1 MKKRYEQEEI
11 VALYQRHVNTVY
23 AICYLLLQNAQD
35 AEDATQTTFL
45 KLIQSQSSFNDT
57 EHEKAWLITTAR
69 NHCKNILSH
78 WWRKKRTP
86 IDADEIIENTTTQ
99 PNTVLPEVL
108 SLPKKYQIPIYLF
121 YYEGYSTAEI
131 ASMLD
136 TKESTIR
143 SQLHRGRSLLKTAF
157 EEGGADYGKQ
167 ELK

>member
-1 MKKRYEQEEI
+1 MEKKYEQEEI
-11 VALYQRHVNTVY
+11 IELYHRHVNTVY
-23 AICYLLLQNAQD
+23 AICYLLLHNQQD

-45 KLIQSQSSFNDT
+45 KLIQSQRILCDT

-86 IDADEIIENTTTQ
+86 IEMDEIAENTSHSED
-99 PNTVLPEVL
+99 VLPEVL
-108 SLPKKYQIPIYLF
+108 TLPKKYQIPIYLF

-131 ASMLD
+131 ALMFD

-157 EEGGADYGKQ
+157 EEGGTDYGKQ